1 LERRHLGDLRGDLMG
16 LFGKEWEPATGIL
29 IDTRYGGKH
38 GDWSGNAS
46 RTVNSVHYLME
57 ATPDSGGEPFRC
69 ECEEPPL
76 IRFQAPPPG
85 RKVRMEC
92 IPSKRKAK
100 FDRHDPAI
108 SQKAQEAALRATY
121 EAELHGGP
129 KDPEEPRA

>member
-1 LERRHLGDLRGDLMG
+1 M
-16 LFGKEWEPATGIL
+16 FGHKWEPGTGIL

-46 RTVNSVHYLME
+46 KTVNSVHYLME
-57 ATPDSGGEPFRC
+57 VTPDAGGEPFRC

-76 IRFQAPPPG
+76 LSFVAPAPG
-85 RKVRMEC
+85 VKVRMEC

-100 FDRHDPAI
+100 FDRHDPTISKKAI
-108 SQKAQEAALRATY
+108 EAAGRAEY

-129 KDPEEPRA
+129 TGASA